1 MNKNIN
7 NGVELSHWSEEGK
20 LRMIDVS
27 DKTPTKRVAKAIGK
41 ILIKDATISLIRSG
55 ETPKGNIFTV
65 SKLAGFNAV
74 KQTQLLIPM
83 CHNLNITHCE
93 ITFEIL
99 KNAISVKTTVKT
111 YNRTGVE
118 MEALVGTAMALL
130 TIYDMLKPVDKTMV
144 ISDIELVEKSGGK
157 SGDWKK
163 SS

>member
-1 MNKNIN
+1 MNQDIN
-7 NGVELSHWSEEGK
+7 NGEKVSHWSEDEK

-27 DKTPTKRVAKAIGK
+27 DKNPTRRVAKATGK

-55 ETPKGNIFTV
+55 ETPKGDIFTV
-65 SKLAGFNAV
+65 SKIAGINAV
-74 KQTQLLIPM
+74 KETQFLIAM

-99 KNAISVKTTVKT
+99 KNAISVETTVKT
-111 YNRTGVE
+111 HNRTGVE

-144 ISDIELVEKSGGK
+144 ISDLELIEKSGGK